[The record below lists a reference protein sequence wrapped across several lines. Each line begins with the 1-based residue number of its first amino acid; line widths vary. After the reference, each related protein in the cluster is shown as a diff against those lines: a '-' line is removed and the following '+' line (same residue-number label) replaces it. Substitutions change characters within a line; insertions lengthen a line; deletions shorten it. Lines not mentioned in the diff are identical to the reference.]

1 VTADLPPLDAW
12 RPDRLLAAAE
22 AAHAVDLANT
32 LPTTTTPDTEGENR

>member
-32 LPTTTTPDTEGENR
+32 LTTTTEPTNTEEDL